1 MPDVTKYLPSVN
13 AALNGT
19 SAILLAIGHRY
30 IQRKETRAHRL
41 CMLAACVTSVV
52 FLVGYL
58 VLHSLVGMTRYTG
71 QGWIRPAYFAILA
84 THTVLAACVVPL
96 AVITLTFSLRG
107 LFVQHARIAR
117 WTFPIWLY
125 VSVTGVIVY
134 VVLYHP

>member
-1 MPDVTKYLPSVN
+1 VPDVTKYLPSVN

-30 IQRKETRAHRL
+30 IQRKETTAHRL
-41 CMLAACVTSVV
+41 CMLAACATSVV

-134 VVLYHP
+134 VVLYHL

>member
-13 AALNGT
+13 ATLNGT

-30 IQRKETRAHRL
+30 IQRKETTAHRL
-41 CMLAACVTSVV
+41 CMLAACATSVV

-134 VVLYHP
+134 VVLYHL

>member
-1 MPDVTKYLPSVN
+1 MPDVTRYLPSVN
-13 AALNGT
+13 AVLNGT
-19 SAILLAIGHRY
+19 SAILLTIGHRY
-30 IQRKETRAHRL
+30 IRRKRVVAHRAF
-41 CMLAACVTSVV
+41 MLAACATSTV

-96 AVITLTFSLRG
+96 AVVTLIFSLRG
-107 LFVQHARIAR
+107 LFDQHARIAR

-125 VSVTGVIVY
+125 VSVSGVVVY
-134 VVLYHP
+134 ILLYRF

>member
-30 IQRKETRAHRL
+30 IQRKETRPHRL
-41 CMLAACVTSVV
+41 CMLGACATSVV

-134 VVLYHP
+134 VVLYHL

>member
-1 MPDVTKYLPSVN
+1 VPDVTKYLPSVN
-13 AALNGT
+13 ATLNGT

-30 IQRKETRAHRL
+30 IQRKDTTAHRL
-41 CMLAACVTSVV
+41 CMLAACATSVV

-134 VVLYHP
+134 VVLYHL

>member
-1 MPDVTKYLPSVN
+1 VSDLTRYLPSVN

-19 SAILLAIGHRY
+19 SAILLVIGHRY
-30 IQRKETRAHRL
+30 IRRKKIAAHRL
-41 CMLAACVTSVV
+41 SMLAACATSTV
-52 FLVGYL
+52 FLAGYL
-58 VLHSLVGMTRYTG
+58 TLHSLVGMTRYTG
-71 QGWIRPAYFAILA
+71 QGWIRPAYFSILV

-96 AVITLTFSLRG
+96 AVVTLTFSLRG

-134 VVLYHP
+134 VMLYHL